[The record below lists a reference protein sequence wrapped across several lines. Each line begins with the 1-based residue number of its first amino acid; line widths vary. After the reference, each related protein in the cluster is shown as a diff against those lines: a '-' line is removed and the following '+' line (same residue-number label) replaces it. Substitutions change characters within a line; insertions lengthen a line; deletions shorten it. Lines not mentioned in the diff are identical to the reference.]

1 MMKHFLTTLLIGGFL
16 LITTHRSPAPVTEIP
31 ETTPTATAA
40 PKPTQAPPAEE
51 KSKEKKVKA
60 KQAENEATPKRG
72 AAETTKLPV
81 AGTWRG
87 HWDNSRGE
95 QGTAMMVF
103 NEGPNGVITGETDA
117 LPLSGRPSLQNGHRS
132 GNTIAFSFHRANR
145 DYQVTMTVS
154 PDGTTLSGQYKVVQD
169 QKVVYTG
176 KYSDFKR
183 K

>member
-1 MMKHFLTTLLIGGFL
+1 MMKHFLTTLLIGGLL

-40 PKPTQAPPAEE
+40 PKPTQAPAAEE
-51 KSKEKKVKA
+51 KPKEKKAKA

-95 QGTAMMVF
+95 QGTTMMVF
-103 NEGPNGVITGETDA
+103 NEAPGGVITGETEA

-132 GNTIAFSFHRANR
+132 GNTLSFMFHRGNR
-145 DYQVTMTVS
+145 DYRVTMTLS
-154 PDGTTLSGQYKVVQD
+154 QDGSTLAGEYKAVQD
-169 QKVVYTG
+169 QKVIYTG